1 MDRNLKK
8 GILLAAGLLALGW
21 SLFPGTGVSQEQQVV
36 LSQITVSGDEASLRL
51 ELSGGEEISATI
63 AAGEVLLDGEVIGGY
78 TAGDE
83 LEASWRALLG
93 EAVAM
98 DPDDLPALLRE
109 WTLPEELGNDVQAV
123 AELLRDRL
131 TGSLEVSAP
140 VEQSA
145 HVLRDP
151 IPEARTTLEALVQR
165 SDRLRELAALIED
178 VDADNLTIRL
188 GETVQI
194 QEGETVDGSLLIVDG
209 GLQLDGTVEGD
220 VILLGGSVEL
230 GPTSRITGVLRTAD
244 SEISGNRGR
253 VAGGIADIEAVA
265 SAATRDVDAA
275 IRDAVREA
283 QADARR
289 SARNSS
295 SNSPRSPL
303 RSLGRGIAGLFQT
316 LVTFG
321 IVFGAGL
328 GVLYFF
334 PRHLEVVSQTAR
346 GAPGR
351 SFLVGLAGLVL
362 ACPLW
367 VVGIVLL
374 AISIIGIP
382 LLLVWI
388 PAVPVAVAVAIA
400 FGYLG
405 VARNLGGWFSSKEL
419 RGFDGF
425 DATRPAVQVG
435 SGLVILLAAYA
446 LANVFQMGGPLFGV
460 FQRLLIFTA
469 IVVTMIAVS
478 VGLGAVILSR
488 GGRDPEF
495 AGRGW
500 SQSGLDDVGADSGSA
515 DE

>member
-1 MDRNLKK
+1 
-8 GILLAAGLLALGW
+8 
-21 SLFPGTGVSQEQQVV
+21 
-36 LSQITVSGDEASLRL
+36 
-51 ELSGGEEISATI
+51 
-63 AAGEVLLDGEVIGGY
+63 
-78 TAGDE
+78 
-83 LEASWRALLG
+83 
-93 EAVAM
+93 M

-109 WTLPEELGNDVQAV
+109 WTLPEGLGSDVQAV
-123 AELLRDRL
+123 AELLRDGL
-131 TGSLEVSAP
+131 TGSLEVSAS

-145 HVLRDP
+145 QVLPDP

-244 SEISGNRGR
+244 SEISGNRGI

-275 IRDAVREA
+275 IRDAMREA

-303 RSLGRGIAGLFQT
+303 RSLGREIAGLFQT

-346 GAPGR
+346 GAPGQ

-388 PAVPVAVAVAIA
+388 PAVPVAMAVAIA

-405 VARNLGGWFSSKEL
+405 VARNLGLE
-419 RGFDGF
+419 
-425 DATRPAVQVG
+425 
-435 SGLVILLAAYA
+435 
-446 LANVFQMGGPLFGV
+446 
-460 FQRLLIFTA
+460 
-469 IVVTMIAVS
+469 
-478 VGLGAVILSR
+478 
-488 GGRDPEF
+488 
-495 AGRGW
+495 
-500 SQSGLDDVGADSGSA
+500 
-515 DE
+515 